1 MKSLWKKLKGWF
13 ICGSKINEKYRAAC
27 LIYDSKESIFTI
39 FTIDDL
45 MFEMNLN
52 AQAKVI

>member
-13 ICGSKINEKYRAAC
+13 ICGSKINEKYRTAC
-27 LIYDSKESIFTI
+27 LIYDSNESIFTI